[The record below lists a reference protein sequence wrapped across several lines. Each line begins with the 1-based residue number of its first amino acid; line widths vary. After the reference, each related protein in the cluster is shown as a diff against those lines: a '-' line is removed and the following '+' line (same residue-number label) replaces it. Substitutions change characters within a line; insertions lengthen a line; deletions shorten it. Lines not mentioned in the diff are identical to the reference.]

1 MGAKVPMVLIDNESA
16 LNVCPFRIALKIGL
30 DVEKII
36 PSSLT
41 VKAYDNT
48 SRKVMGTFTAPCHIG
63 SLETIVEFHVMDIT
77 PNYNLLLGR
86 AWLYL
91 IGLIPSTLH
100 QKMKIPW
107 KWGIAIV
114 LGDGEI
120 LAPVFGLKEGRN
132 ELQMN
137 GFEFVNMADYGLK
150 DEKYMDLL
158 LYCSIEMIAMVK
170 KMGYML
176 GMALGKEGRGVAK
189 FPNFKTQLTKEGLGI
204 FEGCDGIKKNF
215 GTLNGNFVNERR
227 LSFLWLTR
235 ALGG

>member
-1 MGAKVPMVLIDNESA
+1 
-16 LNVCPFRIALKIGL
+16 
-30 DVEKII
+30 
-36 PSSLT
+36 
-41 VKAYDNT
+41 
-48 SRKVMGTFTAPCHIG
+48 
-63 SLETIVEFHVMDIT
+63 
-77 PNYNLLLGR
+77 
-86 AWLYL
+86 
-91 IGLIPSTLH
+91 
-100 QKMKIPW
+100 
-107 KWGIAIV
+107 
-114 LGDGEI
+114 
-120 LAPVFGLKEGRN
+120 
-132 ELQMN
+132 MN
-137 GFEFVNMADYGLK
+137 GFEFVNMVDYGLK